1 MRLALCW
8 NSILTSG
15 FVRADTLG
23 LEGLSGKSSLGCH
36 LLVGAVFLINL
47 F

>member
-36 LLVGAVFLINL
+36 LLVGAVFLIN
-47 F
+47 